1 MLCSWGWGLAVAAA
15 KLALEADPGLVAP
28 CAQVLAPPSAQ
39 VQVNGYARPHDSTRE
54 IYGLLGI
61 PIDATSM
68 RKVVHHIES
77 AAASASPLLIST
89 ANVNFLT
96 TSRRDSDFRTSL
108 IDSDLCTADGM
119 PIVWLSRLLGIP
131 LKERIAGA
139 DLFD

>member
-1 MLCSWGWGLAVAAA
+1 VAAA
-15 KLALEADPGLVAP
+15 KLALEAGPELAP
-28 CAQVLAPPSAQ
+28 LCAQVLVPSGAQ
-39 VQVNGYARPHDSTRE
+39 VQVNGYARPHDSTPAM
-54 IYGLLGI
+54 YAPLGI

-68 RKVVHHIES
+68 RKGVHHIES